1 MTISEPKLTRAELT
15 PWTNPPLKSVPI
27 TGSRYTSTAFMERE
41 WQHIWTRTWLLLG
54 RTSEIP
60 MPGDYQMEDLGPE
73 SFIMMRQDDG
83 SIRAFYNVCQ
93 HRGSRMIY
101 AHEGSSTTS
110 SVPTT
115 RGSGAATECSRLCE
129 TSRTI
134 PVATRAGSCRW
145 PMRPSSTSSR
155 R

>member
-41 WQHIWTRTWLLLG
+41 WQHIWTRTRLLLG

-101 AHEGSSTTS
+101 AHEGFVNNLVCPYHAWEWGRDGVLQVVRDVEDYPGGDPCGKLSL
-110 SVPTT
+110 
-115 RGSGAATECSRLCE
+115 ADEALLY
-129 TSRTI
+129 
-134 PVATRAGSCRW
+134 
-145 PMRPSSTSSR
+145 
-155 R
+155 